1 MVLNTINNIMDF
13 IISYHLQN
21 KLKKSSITD
30 DELKEL
36 KEEEERFPIR
46 LACSR
51 CGQNPY
57 LCQCDYH
64 GDSQQHCEKYSP
76 TKYRFND
83 STIFNPEKDNY

>member
-1 MVLNTINNIMDF
+1 MDF
-13 IISYHLQN
+13 IISYKLQN
-21 KLKKSSITD
+21 KLKNLSVIN

-57 LCQCDYH
+57 LCQCISTMKH
-64 GDSQQHCEKYSP
+64 
-76 TKYRFND
+76 
-83 STIFNPEKDNY
+83 STIDKSKVFNPEKDNY

>member
-21 KLKKSSITD
+21 KLKKSSITN

-36 KEEEERFPIR
+36 KEGGERYPIR
-46 LACSR
+46 ESCFR

-57 LCQCDYH
+57 LCQCDY
-64 GDSQQHCEKYSP
+64 QQDCEKYS
-76 TKYRFND
+76 TMKY
-83 STIFNPEKDNY
+83 STIDKSKVFNPEKDNY